1 MLIKNFLSLILE
13 SFSSLNR
20 HVLPVGGDFE

>member
-13 SFSSLNR
+13 SFSSLIR
-20 HVLPVGGDFE
+20 QVLHAGGDFE